1 MKTTQVAAG
10 GILAVSAIGASS
22 QATSLAEDLCR
33 LGAYYSLPA
42 SRQSPGEYQRF
53 LRLSRRWREDTQ
65 WLSSST
71 QIAMHPAYQAIIGM
85 GDDALRWILADLR
98 RTSAPWFW
106 ALKAISAEDPVPPSD
121 RGVVCKMTEAWLEWG
136 MQKGLLAREL
146 G

>member
-1 MKTTQVAAG
+1 MNTTQVAAS

-42 SRQSPGEYQRF
+42 SRQSQENHERF
-53 LRLSRRWREDTQ
+53 LRLSRHWREDTQ

-85 GDDALRWILADLR
+85 GDNALSWILADLQ

-106 ALKAISAEDPVPPSD
+106 ALKAISAEDPVPPTD
-121 RGVVCKMTEAWLEWG
+121 RGVVAKMTEAWLEWG
-136 MQKGLLAREL
+136 RQKGLLTREPA
-146 G
+146 